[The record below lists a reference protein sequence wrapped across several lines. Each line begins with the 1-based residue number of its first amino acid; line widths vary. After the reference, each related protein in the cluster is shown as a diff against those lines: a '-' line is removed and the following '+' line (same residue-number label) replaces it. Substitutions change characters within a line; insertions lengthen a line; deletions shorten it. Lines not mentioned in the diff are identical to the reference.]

1 MAPRQSRVG
10 TISGL
15 WLGMLA
21 GAMASTPGKL
31 AIGRVTGPP
40 RECRD
45 NGCLARELACDLS
58 KRMQEDWP
66 SSMADLVQTLRLN
79 CDGWDLT
86 FEVSA
91 PFFDHEATTTS
102 LPNSSRTN
110 QTLRE
115 SSSGDA
121 GVDECGAPQMCTVDV
136 IEYEKKNQAAK
147 YGMKSGKFAARG
159 VADHIKE
166 ILKEKKAVG
175 LTGLVAFGYFS
186 GALLWC
192 ILPKCRWASCDS
204 LLHFCNKELG

>member
-1 MAPRQSRVG
+1 
-10 TISGL
+10 
-15 WLGMLA
+15 
-21 GAMASTPGKL
+21 
-31 AIGRVTGPP
+31 
-40 RECRD
+40 
-45 NGCLARELACDLS
+45 
-58 KRMQEDWP
+58 
-66 SSMADLVQTLRLN
+66 
-79 CDGWDLT
+79 
-86 FEVSA
+86 
-91 PFFDHEATTTS
+91 
-102 LPNSSRTN
+102 
-110 QTLRE
+110 
-115 SSSGDA
+115 
-121 GVDECGAPQMCTVDV
+121 MCTVDV